1 MDKRTGGVL
10 VSIEEVS
17 YINRCDVKFGEA
29 TPGEGLDGARQD
41 RWFKLDCVGPKE
53 RSFRRC

>member
-1 MDKRTGGVL
+1 MDKRTGGVTRFDRGGEL
-10 VSIEEVS
+10 
-17 YINRCDVKFGEA
+17 YDRCDVKFGEA

-41 RWFKLDCVGPKE
+41 RWFKLDCVEPTE